1 MNDRVVV
8 AAERGFVR
16 AGLSTLRFN
25 FRGVGA
31 SEGSFDEGKGEQEDV
46 RAALAVL
53 AARVPD
59 LPLVVGG
66 YSFGCAVGLPVAA
79 CDERVVALLGIG
91 VPFTLVGP
99 PDLSPCPRPK
109 VFVQGELDE
118 LGPVDKVREWAASLP
133 GETEVVTVPGADH
146 FFAGD
151 LATAVMDTAERVAR
165 LALGPEGA
173 RGGRS

>member
-8 AAERGFVR
+8 AAERGFVA

-25 FRGVGA
+25 FRGVGR
-31 SEGSFDEGKGEQEDV
+31 SEGSFDEGRGEREDV
-46 RAALAVL
+46 RAALRVL

-59 LPLVVGG
+59 LPLLAAG

-79 CDERVVALLGIG
+79 CDERVVALLGVG

-99 PDLSPCPRPK
+99 PDLGSCPRPK
-109 VFVQGELDE
+109 VFVQGGLDD
-118 LGPVDKVREWAASLP
+118 LGPVAALRQWARSLP
-133 GETEVVTVPGADH
+133 GETEIIEVPGADH

-151 LATAVMDTAERVAR
+151 LAGWVREAAER
-165 LALGPEGA
+165 LGHRAVSGEGGQA
-173 RGGRS
+173 KG